1 MESGENRFFLEFYLM
16 LNDQSRTERSSRKDG
31 KKIIG
36 EFAKNNLH
44 GVMKVNTMGNDF

>member
-16 LNDQSRTERSSRKDG
+16 LNDQSRTEGSSRKDG

-36 EFAKNNLH
+36 EFAKNYLH